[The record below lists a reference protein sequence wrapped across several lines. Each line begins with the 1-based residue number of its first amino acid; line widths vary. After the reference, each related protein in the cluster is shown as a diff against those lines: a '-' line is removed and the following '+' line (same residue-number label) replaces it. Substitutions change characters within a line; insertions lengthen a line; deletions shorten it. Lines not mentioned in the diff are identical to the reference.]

1 MQLSVICP
9 VYNTRPEDLRAAVRS
24 VLNPANDAHRLQL
37 ILVDDCST
45 APHIA
50 GLLAELAGSDSR
62 ITVIRAEKNGGPGAA
77 RNLGLQSATGEWI
90 GFIDADDLWPEGK
103 LANADALLR
112 AYPDARWIV
121 GACAVLD
128 QSGTLAPPTL
138 PSVFKTRDAQ
148 GLARCGGPA
157 LTRSIILDGLHL
169 GTGLIHR
176 SVLGGL
182 RFNTGATFGED
193 ILFLVKLS
201 LAVDAYATAGT
212 GYVLRR
218 QNSSMMWSARRL
230 TAHYAS
236 GHLAALRD
244 PGLRAFRREY
254 RWALYSVFKD
264 LALNNLMNRRYLAG
278 FVFAA
283 RAYLLDPRE
292 IADFLYFVRLL
303 FVTDPAERAERAR
316 RYSPCEH
323 ILLDGLA

>member
-1 MQLSVICP
+1 MQVSVVCP
-9 VYNTRPEDLRAAVRS
+9 VYNTRPEELRAAVRS
-24 VLNPANDAHRLQL
+24 VLSGQNDGHELEL

-45 APHIA
+45 SPHIA
-50 GLLAELAGSDSR
+50 GLLDDLARSNSR
-62 ITVIRAEKNGGPGAA
+62 IQVTRADRNGGPGAA
-77 RNLGLQSATGEWI
+77 RNLGLQAAAHEWI
-90 GFIDADDLWPEGK
+90 GFIDADDLWPDDK
-103 LANADALLR
+103 LAKAQALLNDH
-112 AYPDARWIV
+112 PDAKWIV
-121 GACAVLD
+121 GACAVLN
-128 QSGTLAPPTL
+128 QSGTLAPATL

-148 GLARCGGPA
+148 GFARCSAPA

-169 GTGLIHR
+169 GTGLIHK
-176 SVLGGL
+176 SLLGAL
-182 RFNTGATFGED
+182 RFNSGATFGED

-201 LAVDAYATAGT
+201 LTGDAYAAVGT

-244 PGLRAFRREY
+244 PGLRAYRREY

-264 LALNNLMNRRYLAG
+264 LALNNLMNRRSFAG
-278 FVFAA
+278 FMFAL

-292 IADFLYFVRLL
+292 IADFTYFIRLL
-303 FVTDPAERAERAR
+303 FVTDPAERAARAA

-323 ILLDGLA
+323 ILLDGLV

>member
-1 MQLSVICP
+1 VQVSVVCP
-9 VYNTRPEDLRAAVRS
+9 VYNTRLDELRVAVQS
-24 VLNPANDAHRLQL
+24 VLGGENDGHQLQL

-50 GLLAELAGSDSR
+50 GLLDDLARADPR
-62 ITVIRAEKNGGPGAA
+62 IRVIRASRNGGPGAA
-77 RNLGLQSATGEWI
+77 RNLGLAAATGDWI
-90 GFIDADDLWPEGK
+90 GFIDADDLWPDDK
-103 LANADALLR
+103 LAKAQALLNNH
-112 AYPDARWIV
+112 PDAKWIV

-128 QSGTLAPPTL
+128 RSGTLAPATL
-138 PSVFKTRDAQ
+138 PSAFRTRDTQ
-148 GLARCGGPA
+148 GFARCSAPA

-169 GTGLIHR
+169 GTGLIHK
-176 SVLGGL
+176 SLLGAL
-182 RFNTGATFGED
+182 RFNSDAAFGED

-201 LAVDAYATAGT
+201 LTSEAYAAMGT

-218 QNSSMMWSARRL
+218 QNTSMMWSARRL
-230 TAHYAS
+230 TVHYAS

-264 LALNNLMNRRYLAG
+264 LALNNLMNRRYAIG
-278 FVFAA
+278 FTFAL

-292 IADFLYFVRLL
+292 IADFICFIRLL
-303 FVTDPAERAERAR
+303 FVTDPAERAVRAS

-323 ILLDGLA
+323 ILLDGPV